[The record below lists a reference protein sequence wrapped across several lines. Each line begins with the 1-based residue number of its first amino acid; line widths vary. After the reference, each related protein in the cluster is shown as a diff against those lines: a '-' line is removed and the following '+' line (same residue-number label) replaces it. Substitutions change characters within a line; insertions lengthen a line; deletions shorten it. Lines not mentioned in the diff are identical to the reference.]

1 MKLSPRK
8 NRSFDISGSKGGVG
22 TKPYEPYLW
31 LAPASLVLILMILY
45 PWLWTFF
52 ISLQKWNPLMQS
64 SPIFIG
70 LRNYIQIMTDPNFL
84 KAIKLTFILTVGT
97 VSLQFIIGFILA
109 LLLNADI
116 KGRSVF
122 RTLLMI
128 PMMLTPSVVGLLWK
142 IILQDEMGVANWI
155 LAGLGLQKVGWLS
168 DPSLTMPLLIMI
180 QSWMHMPFVLLML
193 SAGLQSIPNE
203 LLEASKVDGANY
215 FQTMWAVILPCL
227 KPVIILVLLFR
238 IMFALRTFD
247 TIFGIWASSGPLK
260 SGMVLGVYLHE
271 QIRVLWD
278 FGKGATV
285 SYLMLFITLIF
296 TAWPMMKIYR
306 GESK

>member
-1 MKLSPRK
+1 MKL
-8 NRSFDISGSKGGVG
+8 NRRQNGSFGNTETKGGVG
-22 TKPYEPYLW
+22 TKAYEPYLW
-31 LAPASLVLILMILY
+31 LAPALLVLVGMILY
-45 PWLWTFF
+45 PWLWTFY

-64 SPIFIG
+64 APTFIG
-70 LRNYIQIMTDPNFL
+70 LRNYLQVLVEPNFL
-84 KAIKLTFILTVGT
+84 KAIQLTFTLTLGT
-97 VSLQFIIGFILA
+97 VSLQFLIGFILA
-109 LLLNADI
+109 LLLNTEI
-116 KGRSVF
+116 KGRTVF

-142 IILQDEMGVANWI
+142 IILQDEMGIANWI
-155 LAGLGLQKVGWLS
+155 LSKLGLGRVGWLS
-168 DPSLTMPLLIMI
+168 DPSLTMPLIIMI
-180 QSWMHMPFVLLML
+180 QTWIHMPFVLLML

-203 LLEASKVDGANY
+203 LIEAAKVDGANF
-215 FQTMWAVILPCL
+215 FQTLCAVIIPTL
-227 KPVIILVLLFR
+227 KPVIVLVLLFR

-285 SYLMLFITLIF
+285 SYLMLFITLVL
-296 TAWPMMKIYR
+296 TAWPMLKVYR
-306 GESK
+306 GENR

>member
-1 MKLSPRK
+1 MKL
-8 NRSFDISGSKGGVG
+8 NRRQNGSFGNTGSKGGIG
-22 TKPYEPYLW
+22 TKAYEPYLW
-31 LAPASLVLILMILY
+31 LAPALFVLVGMILY
-45 PWLWTFF
+45 PWLWTFY

-64 SPIFIG
+64 APTFIG
-70 LRNYIQIMTDPNFL
+70 LRNYLQVLVDPNFL
-84 KAIKLTFILTVGT
+84 KAIQLTFTLTLGT
-97 VSLQFIIGFILA
+97 VSLQFLIGFILA
-109 LLLNADI
+109 LLLNAEI
-116 KGRSVF
+116 KGRTVF

-155 LAGLGLQKVGWLS
+155 LIKLGLGRVGWLS
-168 DPSLTMPLLIMI
+168 DPSLTMPLIIMI
-180 QSWMHMPFVLLML
+180 QTWTHMPFVLLML

-203 LLEASKVDGANY
+203 LLEAAKVDGAN
-215 FQTMWAVILPCL
+215 FLQTLWAVILPCL
-227 KPVIILVLLFR
+227 KPVIVLVLLFR
-238 IMFALRTFD
+238 IMFALRAFD

-285 SYLMLFITLIF
+285 SYLMLFITLVL
-296 TAWPMMKIYR
+296 TAWPMLKVYR
-306 GESK
+306 GENR

>member
-1 MKLSPRK
+1 MKFSPRK
-8 NRSFDISGSKGGVG
+8 NRSFDNLASKGGVG
-22 TKPYEPYLW
+22 TKAYEPYLW
-31 LAPASLVLILMILY
+31 LAPASLVLIGLILY
-45 PWLWTFF
+45 PWLWTFY

-70 LRNYIQIMTDPNFL
+70 LRNYIQVLMDPNFL
-84 KAIKLTFILTVGT
+84 KAIKLTFVLTVGT
-97 VSLQFIIGFILA
+97 VSLQFLFGFILA
-109 LLLNADI
+109 LLLNTDI

-142 IILQDEMGVANWI
+142 IILQDEMGIANWV
-155 LAGLGLQKVGWLS
+155 LTKFGLESVGWLS
-168 DPSLTMPLLIMI
+168 DPSLTMPLIIMI
-180 QSWMHMPFVLLML
+180 QTWSHMPFVLLMM

-203 LLEASKVDGANY
+203 LIEASKVDGAN
-215 FQTMWAVILPCL
+215 FLQTLWTVILPCL
-227 KPVIILVLLFR
+227 KPVIVLVMLFR

-271 QIRVLWD
+271 QIRVLWN
-278 FGKGATV
+278 FGTGATV
-285 SYLMLFITLIF
+285 SYLMLFITLVF
-296 TAWPMMKIYR
+296 TAWPMLKIYR